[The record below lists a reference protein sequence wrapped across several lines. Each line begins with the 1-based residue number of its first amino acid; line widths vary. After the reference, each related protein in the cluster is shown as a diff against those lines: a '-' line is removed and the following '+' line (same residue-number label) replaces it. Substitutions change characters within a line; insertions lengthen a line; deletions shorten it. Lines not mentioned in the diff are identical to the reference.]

1 MKLIDKD
8 VSSFGDKIIII
19 RLDLNVP
26 ISNGKIEDTN
36 RIDKILDTL
45 NYLLKKKSKLI
56 LVSHIGRPYGKKVDK
71 LSLKPVAKYL
81 EKKLKRKVKFIVDDI
96 FSLEK
101 KDLFKSNKEELAMLE
116 NIRYYENEEK
126 NDDEFA
132 KKLASLGDL
141 YVNEAFSCSH
151 RPHASLSKIT
161 KYIPSYAGKLLKK
174 ELNALNKITKEIIKP
189 ITCIIGGSK
198 ISSKI

>member
-8 VSSFGDKIIII
+8 ISSFGDKMIIL

-56 LVSHIGRPYGKKVDK
+56 LVSHIGRPNGKKVYQ
-71 LSLKPVAKYL
+71 LSLEPVAKYL
-81 EKKLKRKVKFIVDDI
+81 EKKLKKKVKFIINDI

-101 KDLFKSNKEELAMLE
+101 KDLFQNNKVELVMLE
-116 NIRYYENEEK
+116 NIRYYKNEEK

-151 RPHASLSKIT
+151 RPHASLDKIT
-161 KYIPSYAGKLLKK
+161 KYIPSYAGKLLKE
-174 ELNALNKITKEIIKP
+174 ELTPQKIKRKRIPDEEMIEHR
-189 ITCIIGGSK
+189 K
-198 ISSKI
+198 IFFNEPL